1 MGESRD
7 ERFEAG
13 SANDDQDIARVAF
26 RKFFHISHSFK
37 MALVQLW
44 DLTIISSYL
53 RNVTLGKGMSQRE
66 IHRTTGIDRKT
77 IRRYAQSY
85 SFMAFQE
92 AEHSKS
98 STEQGVATGIGPPSA
113 QSPPPRPP
121 VQEHNLPKQVCSAC
135 EAHRE
140 WIEEQLRLGR
150 NGMAI
155 YQDLVELF
163 AFTHRY
169 NSVKRFVRKLK
180 KKDPQQYDRLEFLMG
195 EEAQVDYG
203 QGAPT
208 LHSNG
213 KYLRP
218 RLFIMTL
225 KYSGRAFR
233 KTVWKS
239 SQETWC
245 KLHEEAF
252 RYFGGCPQYVTLD
265 NLKEGVIKPDI
276 YEPDLNPLYAA
287 MLEHYS
293 VVADPA
299 RVSDSDRKGTVENAV
314 KHTQNTALKGRKFD
328 SIEAQNEWLM
338 HWESRWASQRIHGR
352 AKRQVE
358 VMFQEEK
365 PYLMELPLMPFR
377 YFQQETRTVY
387 DDGTIQV
394 GKSYYAASPAR
405 LGTEVTVRIFDEEIQ
420 ILDPRRMEVVRRHPK
435 SKRAGSL
442 MMDPRDRIFN
452 PSRET
457 DRLLSQAEAIG
468 PHTFGLCEKWFNEEG
483 RSGQRRMYGLVN
495 LVRHY
500 PACYVEKAAELAKDN
515 GLRSSKALRRMV
527 ESMAAEA
534 QERKAE
540 QSDDLTQDHPLIR
553 SGEDYA
559 AFWDQHAAHA
569 DSPVGPVHKKIISSR
584 FAIVSREDLP
594 QIWQKASWLKVIEV
608 FGLIVDNKRRSR
620 DDEIWLKS
628 PFTLEVQA
636 SLHLS
641 LSANIYKDFSSG
653 KGGGI
658 MQFCREMLRRQGL
671 EMTMFEVARW
681 MVAEGISTS
690 SPQTLSVRDGQPQPR
705 AVGGPAVLNHTN
717 RAIEVDLRPYLRPD
731 HPEWGRRGI
740 SAVTCRYLGCGFL
753 PHRAKEKGASPLN
766 SRMVFQVRGV
776 LENGHDL
783 QPVILSHSGRALSR
797 EQEDSDGKYWSYPF
811 RKGLEIYNQD
821 KLLLDEEARH
831 QANTLGLVLVEGFFD
846 VAKLVEAGCRNVGA
860 LMGSHISVEQI
871 ERLEWMRSRTGFPR
885 IVLFLDR
892 DLPGREGAMQ
902 AGERLRCHNFEVS
915 VFDWDRS
922 MSWNGQGPE
931 PIPSFIQDP
940 ADMSVEQLQSL
951 RKQGII

>member
-1 MGESRD
+1 M
-7 ERFEAG
+7 
-13 SANDDQDIARVAF
+13 NVL
-26 RKFFHISHSFK
+26 KP
-37 MALVQLW
+37 
-44 DLTIISSYL
+44 DLQTTIK
-53 RNVTLGKGMSQRE
+53 TLLSKGLSQRE
-66 IHRTTGIDRKT
+66 IERKTGIDRKT
-77 IRRYAQSY
+77 IRRYAQVGSL
-85 SFMAFQE
+85 E
-92 AEHSKS
+92 AEQSKS
-98 STEQGVATGIGPPSA
+98 PTKQDVATGCGVQA
-113 QSPPPRPP
+113 MQNPPPRPP
-121 VQEHNLPKQVCSAC
+121 VQEQGPSRQAQSAC
-135 EAHRE
+135 EEHRE
-140 WIEEQLRLGR
+140 WIEEQLKLGR

-169 NSVKRFVRKLK
+169 NSVKRFVRRLK
-180 KKDPQQYDRLEFLMG
+180 HKDPQQYDRLEALMG

-208 LHSNG
+208 VHSNG

-239 SQETWC
+239 SKETWC

-252 RYFGGCPQYVTLD
+252 RYFTGCPQYVTLD

-314 KHTQNTALKGRKFD
+314 KHTQDTALKGRKFE
-328 SIEAQNEWLM
+328 SIQTQNEWLM
-338 HWESRWASQRIHGR
+338 HWENRWASQRIHGR

-358 VMFQEEK
+358 EMFQEEK
-365 PYLMELPLMPFR
+365 PYLTQLPLVPFR

-394 GKSYYAASPAR
+394 GKSYYAASPAP

-420 ILDPRRMEVVRRHPK
+420 ILDTRRMEVIRRHPK
-435 SKRAGSL
+435 SRRAGSL
-442 MMDPRDRIFN
+442 IMKPADRIFN

-468 PHTFGLCEKWFNEEG
+468 PHTFGLCEKWFKEEG

-495 LVRHY
+495 LIRHY
-500 PACYVEKAAELAKDN
+500 PACYVEKAAELAMDN

-527 ESMAAEA
+527 ESMVAEV
-534 QERKAE
+534 EESKAE
-540 QSDDLTQDHPLIR
+540 QSEHLTQDHPLIR
-553 SGEDYA
+553 PGEDYA
-559 AFWDQHAAHA
+559 AFWDQHAAQA
-569 DSPVGPVHKKIISSR
+569 ASAAEITSSKAPIIS
-584 FAIVSREDLP
+584 REHLP
-594 QIWQKASWLKVIEV
+594 QIWQQASWLKVIEV
-608 FGLIVDNKRRSR
+608 FALVVDDKRRSR

-628 PFTLEVQA
+628 PFTADSQA
-636 SLHLS
+636 SMHIS

-658 MQFCREMLRRQGL
+658 MQFCREMLRRQGR
-671 EMTMFEVARW
+671 EMTMFEVAQW
-681 MVAEGISTS
+681 MVAEAISTAK
-690 SPQTLSVRDGQPQPR
+690 PQTPSANNAQRQPR
-705 AVGGPAVLNHTN
+705 AAGGPAAINHTN
-717 RAIEVDLRPYLRPD
+717 RAIEVDLRRYLRSD

-740 SAVTCRYLGCGFL
+740 SAATCHYLGCGFL
-753 PHRAKEKGASPLN
+753 PKLTGTKGASPLN
-766 SRMVFQVRGV
+766 SRLVFQVRGV

-783 QPVILSHSGRALSR
+783 HPIILSHCGRALSR

-811 RKGLEIYNQD
+811 RKGWEIYNQD

-831 QANTLGLVLVEGFFD
+831 QVNTFGLVLVEGFFD
-846 VAKLVEAGCRNVGA
+846 VAKLVEAGCRNVGS
-860 LMGSHISVEQI
+860 LMGAHISAEQI
-871 ERLEWMRSRTGFPR
+871 ERLEWIHSRIGFPR

-892 DLPGREGAMQ
+892 DRAGREGSRQ

-915 VFDWDRS
+915 VFDWDRN
-922 MSWNGQGPE
+922 MLWNGQGPE
-931 PIPSFIQDP
+931 LIPDSIQDP
-940 ADMSVEQLQSL
+940 ADMSVEQLHRL

>member
-1 MGESRD
+1 M
-7 ERFEAG
+7 
-13 SANDDQDIARVAF
+13 NVL
-26 RKFFHISHSFK
+26 KP
-37 MALVQLW
+37 
-44 DLTIISSYL
+44 DLQTTIKTL
-53 RNVTLGKGMSQRE
+53 LGKGMGQRE
-66 IHRTTGIDRKT
+66 IQRKTGIDRKT
-77 IRRYAQSY
+77 IRRYAQ
-85 SFMAFQE
+85 MASQE
-92 AEHSKS
+92 AEQPKS
-98 STEQGVATGIGPPSA
+98 PTDQGVATESGAPSV
-113 QSPPPRPP
+113 QNPPPWPP
-121 VQEHNLPKQVCSAC
+121 VQEKGLPGHARSAC

-140 WIEEQLRLGR
+140 WIEEQLKLGR

-163 AFTHRY
+163 AFTQRY

-180 KKDPQQYDRLEFLMG
+180 KKDPQQYDRLESLMG

-208 LHSNG
+208 VHSNG

-239 SQETWC
+239 SKETWC

-252 RYFGGCPQYVTLD
+252 RYFGGHPQYVTLD

-299 RVSDSDRKGTVENAV
+299 RISDSDRKGTVENAV

-328 SIEAQNEWLM
+328 SIEAQNEWLL
-338 HWESRWASQRIHGR
+338 HWESRWAAQRIHGR

-365 PYLMELPLMPFR
+365 PFLSELPLMPFR

-394 GKSYYAASPAR
+394 GRSYYAASPAR

-435 SKRAGSL
+435 SKRVGSL
-442 MMDPRDRIFN
+442 MMEPGDRIFN

-457 DRLLSQAEAIG
+457 DRLLAQAESIG

-500 PACYVEKAAELAKDN
+500 PACLVEKAAELAKNN

-534 QERKAE
+534 RERKAE
-540 QSDDLTQDHPLIR
+540 QTERLTQDHPLIR

-559 AFWDQHAAHA
+559 AFWDRHAAQA
-569 DSPVGPVHKKIISSR
+569 PSPVGAVSKKIIGSGSP
-584 FAIVSREDLP
+584 IISREDLP
-594 QIWQKASWLKVIEV
+594 QIWQQASWLKVIEV
-608 FGLIVDNKRRSR
+608 FGLIVDNKRRHR

-628 PFTLEVQA
+628 PFTADSRA
-636 SLHLS
+636 SMHLS
-641 LSANIYKDFSSG
+641 LSENIYKDFSSG

-681 MVAEGISTS
+681 MVAEGISTP
-690 SPQTLSVRDGQPQPR
+690 SPQTPAARDGQPQPR
-705 AVGGPAVLNHTN
+705 TTGGPAVLNHTN
-717 RAIEVDLRPYLRPD
+717 RAIEVDLRPYLRSD

-740 SAVTCRYLGCGFL
+740 SATTCRYLGCGFL
-753 PHRAKEKGASPLN
+753 PHRAREKGASPLN
-766 SRMVFQVRGV
+766 SRLVFQVRGV
-776 LENGHDL
+776 LESGHNL
-783 QPVILSHSGRALSR
+783 QSVILSHSGRALTR

-821 KLLLDEEARH
+821 KVLLDEEARH
-831 QANTLGLVLVEGFFD
+831 QANRFGLVLVEGFFD

-860 LMGSHISVEQI
+860 LMGSHICAEQI
-871 ERLEWMRSRTGFPR
+871 ERLEWMRSRTGFSR

-892 DLPGREGAMQ
+892 DQAGREGARG
-902 AGERLRCHNFEVS
+902 AGERLRGHNFEVS

-922 MSWNGQGPE
+922 MSWNAQGPE
-931 PIPSFIQDP
+931 LIPSSIQDP

-951 RKQGII
+951 RRQGII